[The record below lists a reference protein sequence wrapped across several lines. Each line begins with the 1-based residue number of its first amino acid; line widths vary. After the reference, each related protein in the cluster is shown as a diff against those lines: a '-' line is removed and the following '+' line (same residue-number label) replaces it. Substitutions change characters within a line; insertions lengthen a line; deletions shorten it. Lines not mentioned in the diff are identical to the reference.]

1 MNERP
6 KINYVGSLF
15 SWIMD
20 SYDLGAVVIT
30 ATILEKLFYPTLGLV
45 GAVLPIVFT
54 VITRPLG
61 GFIFGYIADLRGR
74 KFALVLTVLGYSL
87 SIGLT
92 SVIPTYYQIGI
103 SATIIISLLRLLQGV
118 FIGGDVSSS
127 FTTAMESVRKFR
139 GLLGGLAQSGT
150 LMGFVIVD
158 LLFTYFSGLPNN
170 FILNVGWRYIY
181 AIGVIPALL
190 AIFIRIKMTEPKIY
204 VDSKRESLGKQSPI
218 KGLSP
223 IWQTIIVMIGFWIMI
238 YAGPQFAP
246 VFFGSVLHLKPVVY
260 GQLALLMNLVGI
272 PAMLISGFI
281 SDYLGRKY
289 VGIGTSIIAVI
300 GAFIFYF
307 QGISIL
313 TATLIFGFL
322 INFPSALT
330 PAYLAERFKTLSRA
344 TGVGFSYNGA
354 FIIAGFTQLMISGLS
369 SFVKTNEA
377 AFTILTIGAI
387 ISIIGLALGPE
398 TLKYSELPVST
409 K

>member
-1 MNERP
+1 MNEKP
-6 KINYVGSLF
+6 KINYLGSFF

-30 ATILEKLFYPTLGLV
+30 ATILEKLFYPTLGLL

-61 GFIFGYIADLRGR
+61 GFIFGYIADVRGR
-74 KFALVLTVLGYSL
+74 KVALLFTVLGYSF

-92 SVIPTYYQIGI
+92 ALIPTYYQIGI
-103 SATIIISLLRLLQGV
+103 LAPIIISLLRLFQGV

-127 FTTAMESVRKFR
+127 FTTAMESIRKFR
-139 GLLGGLAQSGT
+139 GFFGGLAQSGT
-150 LMGFVIVD
+150 LIGFVIVD

-170 FILNVGWRYIY
+170 FILNLGWRYIY
-181 AIGVIPALL
+181 AIGIIPALL
-190 AIFIRIKMTEPKIY
+190 AVFIRLLMTEPKIY
-204 VDSKRESLGKQSPI
+204 AESEKKNPV
-218 KGLSP
+218 KGLAP
-223 IWQTIIVMIGFWIMI
+223 IWQTIIVMIGFWMMI

-246 VFFGSVLHLKPVVY
+246 VFFGSFLHLKPEVY
-260 GQLALLMNLVGI
+260 GQLAFLMNLVGI
-272 PAMLISGFI
+272 PAMLISGLI

-289 VGIGTSIIAVI
+289 VGIGTVIISII
-300 GAFIFYF
+300 GAFVFYF
-307 QGISIL
+307 QGISL
-313 TATLIFGFL
+313 TLATMIFGFL

-330 PAYLAERFKTLSRA
+330 PAYLSERFKTFSRA

-354 FIIAGFTQLMISGLS
+354 FIVAGFSQLMISGLS
-369 SFVKTNEA
+369 SFIQTNEA
-377 AFTILTIGAI
+377 AFTILTIGGI

-398 TLKYSELPVST
+398 TLKTSELPISS